1 MEEQSMAMQ
10 VTRTGLPEDWN
21 PASGRTVTVTVTMP
35 VRNTVRFLETRAGGI
50 AEAART
56 AIAQH
61 MGRDIDQDRMTVE
74 VSYDYPQWKRV
85 YDPNTA
91 S

>member
-21 PASGRTVTVTVTMP
+21 PASGRTVTVTMP
-35 VRNTVRFLETRAGGI
+35 VRNAVRFLETRAGGV

-56 AIAQH
+56 ALAQH
-61 MGRDIDQDRMTVE
+61 MGHDIDQDRMTVE

-85 YDPNTA
+85 YDPNIT